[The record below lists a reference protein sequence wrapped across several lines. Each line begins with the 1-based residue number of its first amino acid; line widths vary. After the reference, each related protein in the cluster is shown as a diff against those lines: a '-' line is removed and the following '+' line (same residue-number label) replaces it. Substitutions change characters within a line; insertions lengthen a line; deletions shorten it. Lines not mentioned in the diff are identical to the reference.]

1 MNRNRTIALAGL
13 AAATGLAPLAI
24 IPAHAQGPTSTVAAA
39 TSTTYSVQAPRVQY
53 LYRAPGMHATITITQ
68 VAGVMYH
75 VDITGQADQAAGIS
89 VPVSNTSGL
98 MVPVRQQRMASGHGQ
113 MNLTTSAAVFTF
125 DKSYLASF
133 GGPFSFSGSWD
144 VVVTSGQ
151 TGTQTITVG
160 GRAYPITIKTPAAQV
175 TADGQGR
182 RLMETQTFEIERTT
196 ITNNATAKKFL
207 AIQDD
212 GLQKYGEGTP
222 LYKNAAY
229 RPYFTQQFTFF
240 TAQVPKNATPAEL
253 LAAINRAK
261 PKGYDTLT
269 TTARQKPT
277 GQRITRKTPLVITTV
292 NRLDVAHGAKPIAKG
307 ALAWGPKHNL
317 AETYVASSNHR

>member
-1 MNRNRTIALAGL
+1 MQ
-13 AAATGLAPLAI
+13 AAPAPA
-24 IPAHAQGPTSTVAAA
+24 ASAA
-39 TSTTYSVQAPRVQY
+39 TSTTYSVQSPRVQY

-75 VDITGQADQAAGIS
+75 VDITGQSNKATGIS
-89 VPVSNTSGL
+89 VPATSTSGL

-113 MNLTTSAAVFTF
+113 MNLTDKAAAFTF
-125 DKSYLASF
+125 DQRYLASY

-151 TGTQTITVG
+151 SGTQAITVG
-160 GRAYPITIKTPAAQV
+160 GRPYPITIKAPAARV
-175 TADGQGR
+175 AADGQGR

-196 ITNNATAKKFL
+196 ITNDATARRFL

-222 LYKNAAY
+222 LYKNPAY
-229 RPYFTQQFTFF
+229 RPYFTQQFTFL
-240 TAQVPKNATPAEL
+240 TAQVPKNATTAEL
-253 LAAINRAK
+253 LAAINAAK

-277 GQRITRKTPLVITTV
+277 GAHITRKTPLVITTV
-292 NRLDVAHGAKPIAKG
+292 NRLDVAHGAKPVAKG
-307 ALAWGPKHNL
+307 ALAWGPQHNL
-317 AETYVASSNHR
+317 VETYVASSNHR